1 MARILMI
8 LTTAAVLC
16 SAALAPDRVRADDR
30 KIAQQIADVMKT
42 TGVMENYDILV
53 TYSDGTAKLQG
64 TVSSNQQMRTAIEIT
79 NASPD
84 VNSVVNKL
92 SVTKGAQAPVAIRPA
107 APLDRPVRISPVATE
122 KQKSTAALEKTAS
135 TQSPLSARTA
145 PNRPQVIAASLR
157 DDSPREP
164 VVEMAPA
171 ATVTAPI
178 AARRPVLTAA
188 VPPNQHPQTQ
198 RARPSSRRVVP
209 PAPSAFSRPVP
220 MGPSSL
226 ALPAAGGPSQPV
238 MDPRMARMD
247 PRMARMDPRMA
258 QMDPRM
264 AQMDPRM
271 AQMDPRMAQMNPR
284 MAQMDPRMAQMDP
297 RMAQRMPPPQAMGGP
312 AQAPSAPQSP
322 HARSALAA
330 LAAPLAVVAAPF
342 AALAPGG
349 QGQQGPGP
357 QPAYVPG
364 TGGGVAPVGYD
375 QPQLPGYAWPSYAP
389 YPNYAAL
396 TYPKQYSPTAWP
408 YIGPFYPYPQ
418 VPLGW
423 RKVTLE
429 WDDGWWF
436 LDFKDQ

>member
-8 LTTAAVLC
+8 LTAAVLC

-79 NASPD
+79 NASPH

-92 SVTKGAQAPVAIRPA
+92 SIAKGAQAPVEIRPA
-107 APLDRPVRISPVATE
+107 APLDRPMRISPVAAE
-122 KQKSTAALEKTAS
+122 KQKTTAVAEKTAS
-135 TQSPLSARTA
+135 TPSPPSARTA
-145 PNRPQVIAASLR
+145 RNRPQVVAASLR

-164 VVEMAPA
+164 VVEGAPTGA
-171 ATVTAPI
+171 VTPPI

-188 VPPNQHPQTQ
+188 VPPNQRPPTQ
-198 RARPSSRRVVP
+198 RGMPSSRRVVP

-226 ALPAAGGPSQPV
+226 ALPAAGGPSRP
-238 MDPRMARMD
+238 
-247 PRMARMDPRMA
+247 RMDPRMA

-264 AQMDPRM
+264 AQRDPRM
-271 AQMDPRMAQMNPR
+271 AQR
-284 MAQMDPRMAQMDP
+284 DP
-297 RMAQRMPPPQAMGGP
+297 RMAQRMPPPQSMGGP
-312 AQAPSAPQSP
+312 APVPSASQSP
-322 HARSALAA
+322 YARTAMAA

-349 QGQQGPGP
+349 QRQGPGP
-357 QPAYVPG
+357 QPAHVPG

-375 QPQLPGYAWPSYAP
+375 QPQLPAYAWPSYAP

-436 LDFKDQ
+436 LDFKDK

>member
-8 LTTAAVLC
+8 LTAAVLC

-79 NASPD
+79 NASPH

-92 SVTKGAQAPVAIRPA
+92 SIAKGAQAPVEIRPA
-107 APLDRPVRISPVATE
+107 APLDRPMRISPVAAE
-122 KQKSTAALEKTAS
+122 KQKTTAVAEKTAS
-135 TQSPLSARTA
+135 TPSPPSARTA
-145 PNRPQVIAASLR
+145 RNRPQVVAASLR

-164 VVEMAPA
+164 VVEGAPTGA
-171 ATVTAPI
+171 VTPPI

-188 VPPNQHPQTQ
+188 VPPNQRPPTQ
-198 RARPSSRRVVP
+198 RGMPSSRRVVP

-226 ALPAAGGPSQPV
+226 ALPAAGGPSRP
-238 MDPRMARMD
+238 RMD
-247 PRMARMDPRMA
+247 PRMAQRDPRMA

-271 AQMDPRMAQMNPR
+271 AQMDPRMAQR
-284 MAQMDPRMAQMDP
+284 DPRMAQRDPRMAQRDPRMAQRDP
-297 RMAQRMPPPQAMGGP
+297 RMAQRMPPPQSMGGP
-312 AQAPSAPQSP
+312 APVPSASQSP
-322 HARSALAA
+322 YARTAMAA

-349 QGQQGPGP
+349 QRQGPGP
-357 QPAYVPG
+357 QPAHVPG

-375 QPQLPGYAWPSYAP
+375 QPQLPAYAWPSYAP

-436 LDFKDQ
+436 LDFKDK

>member
-8 LTTAAVLC
+8 LTAAVLC

-79 NASPD
+79 NASPH

-92 SVTKGAQAPVAIRPA
+92 SIAKGAQAPVEIRPA
-107 APLDRPVRISPVATE
+107 APLDRPVRISPVAAE
-122 KQKSTAALEKTAS
+122 KQTLTAAAEKTAS
-135 TQSPLSARTA
+135 TQLPPSARTA
-145 PNRPQVIAASLR
+145 QNRPQVVAASLR
-157 DDSPREP
+157 DDSLREP
-164 VVEMAPA
+164 VVEGV
-171 ATVTAPI
+171 ATGAVTPPI

-188 VPPNQHPQTQ
+188 VPPNQRPQTQ
-198 RARPSSRRVVP
+198 RGMPSSRRLVP

-226 ALPAAGGPSQPV
+226 ALPAAGGPSRP
-238 MDPRMARMD
+238 
-247 PRMARMDPRMA
+247 RMDPRMA
-258 QMDPRM
+258 QRDPRM
-264 AQMDPRM
+264 AQM
-271 AQMDPRMAQMNPR
+271 
-284 MAQMDPRMAQMDP
+284 
-297 RMAQRMPPPQAMGGP
+297 MPPPQSMGGP
-312 AQAPSAPQSP
+312 APSASQSP
-322 HARSALAA
+322 YARTAMAA

-349 QGQQGPGP
+349 QRQGPGP
-357 QPAYVPG
+357 QPAHVPG

-375 QPQLPGYAWPSYAP
+375 QPQLPAYAWPSYAP

-436 LDFKDQ
+436 LDFKDK

>member
-8 LTTAAVLC
+8 LTAAVLC
-16 SAALAPDRVRADDR
+16 SAALAPDRARADDR
-30 KIAQQIADVMKT
+30 KIAQQIADVMT
-42 TGVMENYDILV
+42 ATGTLKNYDILV
-53 TYSDGTAKLQG
+53 TYSKGAAQLQG

-79 NASPD
+79 NASPY

-92 SVTKGAQAPVAIRPA
+92 SVAKEAQAPVAIRPA
-107 APLDRPVRISPVATE
+107 APLDRPVRISPVAVE
-122 KQKSTAALEKTAS
+122 KQKSTVASEQTPS
-135 TQSPLSARTA
+135 TQSPPSARTA
-145 PNRPQVIAASLR
+145 RNRPQIVAASLR
-157 DDSPREP
+157 DDSPRDP

-171 ATVTAPI
+171 GAVTPPI
-178 AARRPVLTAA
+178 PASRQVLTAA
-188 VPPNQHPQTQ
+188 VPPNQRPQTQ
-198 RARPSSRRVVP
+198 RGRTSSRRVVP
-209 PAPSAFSRPVP
+209 PTTTGFSRPVP

-226 ALPAAGGPSQPV
+226 AVSAAGGPSRP
-238 MDPRMARMD
+238 
-247 PRMARMDPRMA
+247 RMDPRMA

-271 AQMDPRMAQMNPR
+271 AQMDPRMAQMDPRMAQMDPRMAQMDPR

-322 HARSALAA
+322 HTRTAMAA

-342 AALAPGG
+342 AALAPRG
-349 QGQQGPGP
+349 QGQGPGP

-436 LDFKDQ
+436 LDFKDK

>member
-8 LTTAAVLC
+8 LTAAVLC

-79 NASPD
+79 NASPH

-92 SVTKGAQAPVAIRPA
+92 SIAKGAQAPVAIRPA
-107 APLDRPVRISPVATE
+107 APLDRPVRISPVAAE
-122 KQKSTAALEKTAS
+122 KQTLTAAAEKTAS
-135 TQSPLSARTA
+135 TQLPPSARTA
-145 PNRPQVIAASLR
+145 QNRPQVVAASLR
-157 DDSPREP
+157 DDSLREP
-164 VVEMAPA
+164 VVEGV
-171 ATVTAPI
+171 ATGAVTPPI

-188 VPPNQHPQTQ
+188 VSPNQRPPTQ
-198 RARPSSRRVVP
+198 RGMPSSRRLVP

-226 ALPAAGGPSQPV
+226 ALPAAGGPSRP
-238 MDPRMARMD
+238 
-247 PRMARMDPRMA
+247 RMDPRMA
-258 QMDPRM
+258 QRDPRM
-264 AQMDPRM
+264 AQM
-271 AQMDPRMAQMNPR
+271 
-284 MAQMDPRMAQMDP
+284 
-297 RMAQRMPPPQAMGGP
+297 MPPPQSMGGP
-312 AQAPSAPQSP
+312 APSASQSP
-322 HARSALAA
+322 YARTAMAA

-349 QGQQGPGP
+349 QRQGPGP
-357 QPAYVPG
+357 QPAHVPG

-375 QPQLPGYAWPSYAP
+375 QPQLPAYAWPSYAP

-436 LDFKDQ
+436 LDFKDK